1 MSKRFFLIL
10 MLIMALAL
18 VACGGDDEE
27 PTEVAAAEETVAEE
41 PVAEEM
47 PELTALWFAWQ
58 PCEALGEL
66 AAMYEDA
73 TVTVNCVP
81 IAEWY
86 NTTFTDFAAQGVE
99 LAPEVKQDFGLH

>member
-1 MSKRFFLIL
+1 MSGNLMVRAFRNENVKKDEGKEGDINMNKRFFLIL

-41 PVAEEM
+41 PVAEEK
-47 PELTALWFAWQ
+47 PELKALWFAWQ

-66 AAMYEDA
+66 AAMYDE
-73 TVTVNCVP
+73 
-81 IAEWY
+81 
-86 NTTFTDFAAQGVE
+86 
-99 LAPEVKQDFGLH
+99 